1 MTTRTYLRSSAGTFY
16 SSGDATK
23 GHEQALPPVS
33 VRKNSEQST
42 TVGVHVK
49 GNLKVQ
55 AGKVANNVCV
65 MLDPAA
71 LRRKMAIEHM
81 HRELQ
86 STGNST
92 TTKR

>member
-1 MTTRTYLRSSAGTFY
+1 MTTRTYLRSSTGTFF
-16 SSGDATK
+16 STGDAK
-23 GHEQALPPVS
+23 QGYGQVLPPTY
-33 VRKNSEQST
+33 VRKNSEQAT
-42 TVGVHVK
+42 TIGVHVK

-81 HRELQ
+81 HHELQ
-86 STGNST
+86 GIGNST
-92 TTKR
+92 ATKR

>member
-1 MTTRTYLRSSAGTFY
+1 MTTRTYLRSSTGTFFT
-16 SSGDATK
+16 SGDNAQ
-23 GHEQALPPVS
+23 GQGQALPPVS

-55 AGKVANNVCV
+55 AGKVSNSVSV

-71 LRRKMAIEHM
+71 LRRKMAIEQLN
-81 HRELQ
+81 RDLQ
-86 STGNST
+86 GINSST